1 MHTYVYGYNL
11 QKISVVYIKHT
22 CSFGGGGGVGGGS
35 KKWRVLVF
43 SQISAITGGP
53 LLSWATFV
61 HFEWTNGIH
70 FTSLR
75 ASSLLQFL
83 QWCPNVRPRLTAL
96 GMGDTR
102 WSQTAA
108 LCRSLPSTSTSS
120 LEFDI
125 VSLLASQA
133 SACDGEVAAS
143 PRHPTPPSTLFAIAV
158 PFQKDGLHVRSRR
171 NTLQLKE
178 RSRTQLGST
187 TCTMARRKLGGL
199 ECPPKNVKRRK

>member
-1 MHTYVYGYNL
+1 MHTYYVYGYNL

-22 CSFGGGGGVGGGS
+22 CSFWGRGEGVQRNDAFRFFR
-35 KKWRVLVF
+35 KYPV
-43 SQISAITGGP
+43 ITDGP

-61 HFEWTNGIH
+61 HFEWTNGMH

-108 LCRSLPSTSTSS
+108 LWRSLPSTSTSS

-187 TCTMARRKLGGL
+187 TCTMARKTKIRRFRVPT
-199 ECPPKNVKRRK
+199 ENVKRRK